1 MNNFKTNPEL
11 FIKEADKLKALAHP
25 SRLCIVKT
33 LCKNG
38 PTTVREMEDCLG
50 EVQSTVSQ
58 HIAKLKSANI
68 ICGRKEGTSIYYSI
82 ANKEICEIIKLII
95 KD

>member
-11 FIKEADKLKALAHP
+11 FIEKADILKALAHP
-25 SRLCIVKT
+25 SRLCIART
-33 LCKNG
+33 LCNNG
-38 PTTVREMEDCLG
+38 PSTVREMENCLG

-68 ICGRKEGTSIYYSI
+68 ISGRKEGTSIYYSI
-82 ANKEICEIIKLII
+82 ANKEVCEIIKLIM